1 MLLAAA
7 CAGRDVDWIYYTK
20 AIGFSLH
27 AQPQMSRTLI
37 VCSIYSRYYYYYEG
51 NTKFGSTCIE
61 IRI

>member
-37 VCSIYSRYYYYYEG
+37 VDSIQSLLLLL
-51 NTKFGSTCIE
+51 
-61 IRI
+61 